1 VSALKN
7 KVSILI
13 TDPISKAA
21 TASLND
27 EGFEVTVNE
36 LDPTG
41 LLRTIKDFD
50 ALIVRSRT
58 KVTAEVIQAGT
69 KLKVIARAG
78 VGLDN
83 IDVNTAKNKNIT
95 VINAAEA
102 PSVSVAELVFGL
114 MLSFA
119 RSISTADAAMKEGKW
134 IKHALTGF
142 ELRGKRLG
150 IVGFGK
156 IGREVAKRALSFE
169 MKVSTYDVASSSFT
183 DAKEMGIET
192 VAASRKGFE
201 ELLRTSDIITLHVP
215 LLPETHNMIGEK
227 EFALMKRNAM
237 VINASRGG
245 IVDESALLR
254 AITEGRLSGAGL
266 DVYETEPPKNLDLIR
281 LPNVVCTPHIGA
293 QTTEAQDLAG
303 DIISKKITEIFKKK
317 VDSRR

>member
-1 VSALKN
+1 VLKST
-7 KVSILI
+7 VSILI

-21 TASLND
+21 TARLKD

-36 LDPTG
+36 LDPAG
-41 LLRTIKDFD
+41 LLNTVKDFD
-50 ALIVRSRT
+50 VLIVRSRT

-83 IDVNTAKNKNIT
+83 IDVNAAKNRNIT

-114 MLSFA
+114 MLSLA

-134 IKHALTGF
+134 LKHTLTGF
-142 ELRGKRLG
+142 ELRGRRLG
-150 IVGFGK
+150 IVGFGR

-169 MKVSTYDVASSSFT
+169 MKVSTYDVASSSYAG
-183 DAKEMGIET
+183 AKEMGAET

-201 ELLRTSDIITLHVP
+201 ELLRTSDIITIHVP
-215 LLPETHNMIGEK
+215 LLPETRKMFGER
-227 EFALMKRNAM
+227 EFALMKKSAII
-237 VINASRGG
+237 INASRGG
-245 IVDESALLR
+245 IVDESALLNALKER
-254 AITEGRLSGAGL
+254 KLGGAGL
-266 DVYETEPPKNLDLIR
+266 DVFETEPPKNLDLIK
-281 LPNVVCTPHIGA
+281 LQNVVCTPHIGA

-303 DIISKKITEIFKKK
+303 DIISTKIIDIFKKRIA
-317 VDSRR
+317 SRR